1 MARHIGKKERKKLRA
16 VLRAPGA
23 RAGGGHAVT
32 VRVQCRVTERQRT
45 CSNASMTS
53 SGLGHDAGSRRTTW
67 PSIGWNIDDVT
78 D

>member
-1 MARHIGKKERKKLRA
+1 
-16 VLRAPGA
+16 
-23 RAGGGHAVT
+23 
-32 VRVQCRVTERQRT
+32 
-45 CSNASMTS
+45 MTS